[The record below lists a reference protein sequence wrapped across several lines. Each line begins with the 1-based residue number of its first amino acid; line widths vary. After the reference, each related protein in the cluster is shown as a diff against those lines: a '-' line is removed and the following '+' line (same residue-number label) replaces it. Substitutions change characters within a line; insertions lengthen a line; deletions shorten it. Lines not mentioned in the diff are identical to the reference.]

1 MLTGEKVIL
10 RPIKAEDWGKTF
22 KWRNDLFIKVSTMAH
37 PFPITEELEKKW
49 YEEQLTSK
57 TNTVIPFTAMLKNN
71 SEPVGYF
78 SLNNINYI
86 NRNAFFS
93 AVIGEREMIGKG
105 IGREAID
112 LLIKYGFNYLN
123 LNKICCYV
131 IADHP
136 AVKTYK
142 ELGGKEEG
150 LLKKHFFSE
159 SKYIDVLILSWF
171 K

>member
-1 MLTGEKVIL
+1 MLIGEKVIL
-10 RPIKAEDWGKTF
+10 RPIRFEDWEKTV
-22 KWRNDLFIKVSTMAH
+22 KWRNDLFIKVNTMSH
-37 PFPITEELEKKW
+37 PFPITEEVEKKW
-49 YEEQLTSK
+49 YEELLVSK
-57 TNTVIPFTAMLKNN
+57 TNTFIPFTAILK
-71 SEPVGYF
+71 SSGEPVGYF

-93 AVIGEREMIGKG
+93 AVIGERDLIGKG
-105 IGREAID
+105 IGREAVD

-131 IADHP
+131 IAEHP
-136 AVKTYK
+136 AVITYK
-142 ELGGKEEG
+142 ELGGVEEG

-159 SKYIDVLILSWF
+159 SNYKDVLILSWF

>member
-1 MLTGEKVIL
+1 MLIGEKVIL
-10 RPIKAEDWGKTF
+10 RSIRIEDREKTF
-22 KWRNDLFIKVSTMAH
+22 KWRNDLFIKVSTMSH

-49 YEEQLTSK
+49 YEDQLTSK
-57 TNTVIPFTAMLKNN
+57 ANTFIPFTAIIKENN
-71 SEPVGYF
+71 EPIGYF

-93 AVIGEREMIGKG
+93 AVIGEKNFIGKG
-105 IGREAID
+105 IGKEALV
-112 LLIKYGFNYLN
+112 LLIQYGFNYLN

-150 LLKKHFFSE
+150 RLKDHFFSE
-159 SKYIDVLILSWF
+159 GKYIDVLILSWF